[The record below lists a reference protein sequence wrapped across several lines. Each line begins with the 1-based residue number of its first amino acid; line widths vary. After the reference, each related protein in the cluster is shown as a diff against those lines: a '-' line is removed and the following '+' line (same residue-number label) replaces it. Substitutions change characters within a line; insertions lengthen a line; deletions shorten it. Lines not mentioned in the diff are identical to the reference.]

1 MYFLKKSVKC
11 DRLKT
16 VFIKEPK
23 MKSRHTYISLDKNGV
38 VERLM
43 VICSFLLITC
53 NISSG
58 VDKSWEPVE
67 ETMYKDILEI
77 IEMHTKANYEK
88 INLWQ
93 GKMDILESEDYYG
106 DSATQEAYIDEKSP
120 AAKSKHI
127 RRIVTGTAEFAID
140 IVNDKL
146 YCNLEPQVKYRA
158 VDLNLDAPVQ
168 ENIRYSRIRSIVTPQ
183 EFITYEPD
191 HNFGYSDSI
200 LVSAKI
206 SGKAAFLD
214 SPEKAKDRLAGDIR
228 DPRMFFDF
236 GKNEKI
242 WETISTRRKVLSD
255 EGNITIAGRPHL
267 SIAEIDADS
276 HKQYKITTLYFA
288 SQHDKNDYTKVELVV
303 DSSVGYN
310 AVKMETI
317 YHGIPRMS
325 VNLTYEKIGDVF
337 VPKTFHRILLNNEGK
352 CIFDSQS
359 TLTKSIINELIS
371 EKTFTYENLGLQ
383 NGVRFVDNI
392 KRIEYWYEN
401 GKLIPASEKIQNTRG
416 R

>member
-1 MYFLKKSVKC
+1 
-11 DRLKT
+11 
-16 VFIKEPK
+16 
-23 MKSRHTYISLDKNGV
+23 MKSRHTYISSDKNGV
-38 VERLM
+38 VVRLM
-43 VICSFLLITC
+43 VICAFLLTTC
-53 NISSG
+53 SSISSG
-58 VDKSWEPVE
+58 VDKPWKPVAE
-67 ETMYKDILEI
+67 DMCMDILEI

-93 GKMDILESEDYYG
+93 GKMNIVESEDYYG
-106 DSATQEAYIDEKSP
+106 DNAAKRAYIDEKSP

-127 RRIVTGTAEFAID
+127 RRMVTGTAEFAID

-168 ENIRYSRIRSIVTPQ
+168 EDIRYSRIKSIVTPQ
-183 EFITYEPD
+183 EYISYEPD

-200 LVSAKI
+200 LVSARV

-214 SPEKAKDRLAGDIR
+214 PPEKAKDRLAGDIR
-228 DPRMFFDF
+228 DPRQFFDF
-236 GKNEKI
+236 GENKKI
-242 WETISTRRKVLSD
+242 WETISTRRKVLSV
-255 EGNITIAGRPHL
+255 EGNTTIAGRPHL
-267 SIAEIDADS
+267 SIAEIDADG
-276 HKQYKITTLYFA
+276 HKQYKITTLYFT
-288 SQHDKNDYTKVELVV
+288 SQHDKNDYAKVELVV

-310 AVKMETI
+310 AIKQETI
-317 YHGIPRMS
+317 YHGITRMS

-359 TLTKSIINELIS
+359 TLTKSTINEPIS
-371 EKTFTYENLGLQ
+371 KKTFTYENLGLQ

-392 KRIEYWYEN
+392 KRIEYWHEN
-401 GKLIPASEKIQNTRG
+401 GKLVPASEKIKN
-416 R
+416 